1 VTIAPVIEIALETT
15 ISCATFEAASPED
28 QAAFLDANGYNVAF
42 SDSEVVG
49 VKISCGGREIAR
61 SGFDVDTHNDTSA
74 SRKRDRKSMAEFG
87 PRALRA
93 TAETI
98 TIELVVSATVLTFT
112 ADKAFEEIVTAIV
125 ANEIVFTLSGG
136 VTDGSN
142 NDGLNLIILEVSPAN
157 SASTTDP
164 NTYVFEVSD
173 DGTVEVVSIA
183 GVMVTTTITTAQAPG
198 VNVTVTAAPKIV
210 EDDDCDDYEEPK
222 GKSAKKEAKKA
233 AKEAKKAAK
242 EAKTGKAAKEPKDS
256 KKSKKTKAKK
266 GKKCAKVKAPKGVK
280 TTKVKAP
287 KKAKEAKD
295 AKAGKA
301 AKDAKK
307 AAKDAKKAA
316 KDAKKKGQN
325 ASAKMLTQNSAGKKA
340 RNIVVSFA
348 MVGVALAAV
357 VGILYNK
364 RRKSASHYEVM
375 IKDETSPLVPQGLE
389 ITHALGS
396 EFPSSVSVDE

>member
-1 VTIAPVIEIALETT
+1 
-15 ISCATFEAASPED
+15 
-28 QAAFLDANGYNVAF
+28 
-42 SDSEVVG
+42 
-49 VKISCGGREIAR
+49 
-61 SGFDVDTHNDTSA
+61 
-74 SRKRDRKSMAEFG
+74 MAEFG

-142 NDGLNLIILEVSPAN
+142 NDGLNLIVLEVSPAN

-242 EAKTGKAAKEPKDS
+242 DAKTGKAAKEPKDS

-287 KKAKEAKD
+287 KKAKD
-295 AKAGKA
+295 AKA
-301 AKDAKK
+301 AKETKK
-307 AAKDAKKAA
+307 SKTEKVA

>member
-42 SDSEVVG
+42 SDAEVVG

-287 KKAKEAKD
+287 KKAKD
-295 AKAGKA
+295 AKA
-301 AKDAKK
+301 AKETKK
-307 AAKDAKKAA
+307 SKTEKVA